1 MTTSDVTIPVRLTN
15 IVKRYGRRTVL
26 DGVSIDVTP
35 GVTGLVGPNGAG
47 KSTLVRSILGLVR
60 LASGQARVFGNDPYR
75 KPRRV
80 RQIVGVVPE
89 DECTIPGLSGVEMV
103 RYAAVC
109 QVCQALRRFG
119 DPTKCWIGVMLA
131 KSVIGRLKHSRSAP
145 DKKSLLQQLS
155 FMIPTW

>member
-60 LASGQARVFGNDPYR
+60 LAPISETSSCSSDCWRCS
-75 KPRRV
+75 RR
-80 RQIVGVVPE
+80 
-89 DECTIPGLSGVEMV
+89 
-103 RYAAVC
+103 
-109 QVCQALRRFG
+109 
-119 DPTKCWIGVMLA
+119 
-131 KSVIGRLKHSRSAP
+131 
-145 DKKSLLQQLS
+145 
-155 FMIPTW
+155 

>member
-60 LASGQARVFGNDPYR
+60 LAGGHRHQ
-75 KPRRV
+75 
-80 RQIVGVVPE
+80 
-89 DECTIPGLSGVEMV
+89 
-103 RYAAVC
+103 
-109 QVCQALRRFG
+109 
-119 DPTKCWIGVMLA
+119 
-131 KSVIGRLKHSRSAP
+131 
-145 DKKSLLQQLS
+145 
-155 FMIPTW
+155 